1 MRSTKTLSRHAPL
14 PSMLMEMLLAIRTR
28 VKASLVNW
36 LPWSVLKMSGVPC
49 FARASSN
56 ASTQKAGS
64 IVPAEPVDDGG
75 EIDEA
80 ARHRDIGDVHRPDL
94 VRTFDLQP
102 AQKIGIN
109 LIPWRGLRRI
119 RLTVDRFDPHAL
131 HQRGDMAAADLDT
144 LAVQKVT
151 QHPAPRERVF
161 QMQLIHAPHER
172 EILGRCRPG
181 FIVHA
186 AAADVQDLGLTGD
199 G

>member
-1 MRSTKTLSRHAPL
+1 MRTIAFTAHNLFVLDRFPDALDEDIIAPRTLAIHADGDVVGDQNAREGFAGELAALVGVENVWRPLFRQGLLQRFNTEGRLHRDRHA
-14 PSMLMEMLLAIRTR
+14 MAEHA
-28 VKASLVNW
+28 
-36 LPWSVLKMSGVPC
+36 
-49 FARASSN
+49 
-56 ASTQKAGS
+56 
-64 IVPAEPVDDGG
+64 PAEPVDDGG

-119 RLTVDRFDPHAL
+119 RLTVDRFDPHAH
-131 HQRGDMAAADLDT
+131 HQRGDMAAADLDA

-161 QMQLIHAPHER
+161 QMQPVSYTHL
-172 EILGRCRPG
+172 
-181 FIVHA
+181 
-186 AAADVQDLGLTGD
+186 
-199 G
+199 